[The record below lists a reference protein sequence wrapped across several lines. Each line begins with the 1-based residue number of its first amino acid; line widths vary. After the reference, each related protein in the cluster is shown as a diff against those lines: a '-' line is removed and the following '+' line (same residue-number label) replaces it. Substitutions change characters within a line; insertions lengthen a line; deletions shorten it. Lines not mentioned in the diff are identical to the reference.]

1 MLLEVNSVEGHLCH
15 TYITWKYWHKRGY
28 HTHSDVIFG
37 WVAWICLSISD
48 FFAEYLDFV
57 FTMGRK
63 IEKSHGGAPPGPRGS
78 APASDRRFAPLSG
91 LRSAPRVRR
100 CAPVWFFN
108 FTTIVKT
115 KSRYSAKKS
124 EILSQIHATQP
135 KITSLY
141 SDIAVYTQNNP
152 YLDKNFHNLQIANHC
167 LCYRYCS
174 NILPFQI
181 WRPQITFSAVSLFV
195 KIRYIVFQISCS
207 STLNITIRWYSLLVN
222 V

>member
-1 MLLEVNSVEGHLCH
+1 MA
-15 TYITWKYWHKRGY
+15 IIR
-28 HTHSDVIFG
+28 
-37 WVAWICLSISD
+37 VATL
-48 FFAEYLDFV
+48 FLAEYSLDLPECLWLFCWV
-57 FTMGRK
+57 SWLCFHDGGK
-63 IEKSHGGAPPGPRGS
+63 IEKSHGGKPPGPRDS
-78 APASDRRFAPLSG
+78 APASVRRFAPLSG
-91 LRSAPRVRR
+91 LRSAPRARR

-141 SDIAVYTQNNP
+141 SDIAVYTQNNQ

-181 WRPQITFSAVSLFV
+181 
-195 KIRYIVFQISCS
+195 
-207 STLNITIRWYSLLVN
+207 
-222 V
+222 